1 MEHYRDCLH
10 SLSADTEF
18 PEECTMEEFTV
29 SLQGEME
36 ALDGHMMLGH
46 DFTAITAFKV
56 IGHNLVDASAL
67 TCLA

>member
-1 MEHYRDCLH
+1 
-10 SLSADTEF
+10 
-18 PEECTMEEFTV
+18 MEEFTV